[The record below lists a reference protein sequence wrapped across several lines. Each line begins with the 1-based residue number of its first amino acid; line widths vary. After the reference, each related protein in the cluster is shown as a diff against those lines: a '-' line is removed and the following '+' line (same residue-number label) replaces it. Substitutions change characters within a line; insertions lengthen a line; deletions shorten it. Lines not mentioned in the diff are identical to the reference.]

1 MISFSPADVVI
12 DASTG
17 LIAVVLLISGIAKL
31 PAPERTLSA
40 MAGLRVPNILQR
52 RAVALGLP
60 LVELA
65 IAVTLLF
72 APGLA
77 RFAAAVAAVATM
89 LVFTVLVART
99 VRAGDEVSCECFGAL
114 SRDVVDGSTLVRNV
128 VLLAASVAAA
138 LVGLDGGSFVVSL
151 ATRSAAEL
159 AMLLT
164 IWIAMAAIALL
175 ARRNLDLRAEL
186 RRVASTEARAEA
198 SDTSAP
204 DDRSLA
210 GRQIPDAEL
219 VNSVGV
225 SLPLNRLDRGRAV
238 LLLFVKAGCGS
249 CAPVAK
255 AFPEW
260 EARIGA
266 NVTIRVAT
274 SSRPSDVAEQYPEY
288 GDRVRFGSRGARDA
302 LGVRMLPSA
311 VLLGSDGTVA
321 TEVAEGFDE
330 ISALVNGI
338 EDAMQELAAG
348 QPQHS

>member
-1 MISFSPADVVI
+1 MNPISPADVVI

-31 PAPERTLSA
+31 PAPERTLTA
-40 MAGLRVPNILQR
+40 MAGLRVPNVLQR
-52 RAVALGLP
+52 RVVALALPLAELGIAVAL
-60 LVELA
+60 
-65 IAVTLLF
+65 LL

-77 RFAAAVAAVATM
+77 RFVAALAAVATM
-89 LVFTVLVART
+89 LVFTVLVARA

-128 VLLAASVAAA
+128 VLLAAAVAAA
-138 LVGLDGGSFVVSL
+138 LVGLDGGSFIVTL
-151 ATRSAAEL
+151 ATRSGAEL
-159 AMLLT
+159 AVLLT

-186 RRVASTEARAEA
+186 RRATEAGTEV
-198 SDTSAP
+198 SDPSDSDALP
-204 DDRSLA
+204 LA

-249 CAPVAK
+249 CAPVAR

-266 NVTIRVAT
+266 NVTLRVGT

-288 GDRVRFGSRGARDA
+288 GDRVRFGARGARVA

-338 EDAMQELAAG
+338 EDAMRELPAD
-348 QPQHS
+348 QQQRS